1 MQIQRRSTFWIG
13 EWALTWDNADGT
25 KGKGTNRIEK
35 ILDGK
40 VIQENFQDTNGFKG
54 TSISVYSPQN
64 KSWHQAWADNQG
76 GYFDLLGS
84 TDGDKRMFQTKMRE
98 SGDNKIIQR
107 MVFYE
112 ITRDAF
118 KWDWEMSADNGN
130 TWTLQWRIF
139 YGRVKNSK

>member
-1 MQIQRRSTFWIG
+1 
-13 EWALTWDNADGT
+13 
-25 KGKGTNRIEK
+25 
-35 ILDGK
+35 
-40 VIQENFQDTNGFKG
+40 
-54 TSISVYSPQN
+54 
-64 KSWHQAWADNQG
+64 
-76 GYFDLLGS
+76 
-84 TDGDKRMFQTKMRE
+84 MFQTKMRE

-139 YGRVKNSK
+139 YGRVKISY